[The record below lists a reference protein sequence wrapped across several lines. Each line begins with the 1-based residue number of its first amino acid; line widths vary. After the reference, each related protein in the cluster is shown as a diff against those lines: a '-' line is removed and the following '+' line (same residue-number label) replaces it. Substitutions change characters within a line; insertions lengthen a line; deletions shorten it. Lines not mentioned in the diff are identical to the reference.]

1 MGEEILDG
9 GGGGGGERVGGEAFS
24 LFRFHLSPFPRKRLI
39 LRLEFCPFHCSDA
52 MEDLCMKQFWSVFP
66 DGFLENF
73 TEV

>member
-1 MGEEILDG
+1 MLD
-9 GGGGGGERVGGEAFS
+9 GGGGGERVGGEAFS